1 MRVFKRVN
9 TAGQTLSKLGH
20 SHFPFCLAPNRFPD
34 IGSVG
39 QIEKKKAKKKVT
51 RGLGIAGPRN
61 PGRC

>member
-39 QIEKKKAKKKVT
+39 QIEKKKKLKKKSQEVVE
-51 RGLGIAGPRN
+51 
-61 PGRC
+61 